1 MLESRRDGK
10 SKITLFK
17 KSNRF
22 NNYWS
27 LSQFWPLFWYSSL
40 EQESW
45 LWTDSASWP
54 RFIHVW
60 LYLPAA
66 EKYLR
71 KVYAVS
77 DLLIHSAAFLLPAD
91 LTEWRKHSSYRADPC
106 RMLNFECFT
115 HRSCNFWCA
124 QEAPHLRTGFSW
136 RAEGTFLGCV
146 CINVPK
152 A

>member
-1 MLESRRDGK
+1 MLEPRRDGK

-17 KSNRF
+17 KSNKF

-27 LSQFWPLFWYSSL
+27 VSQFWPLFWYSSL

-54 RFIHVW
+54 HFIHVW

-71 KVYAVS
+71 KVTQSVTLS
-77 DLLIHSAAFLLPAD
+77 FILL
-91 LTEWRKHSSYRADPC
+91 
-106 RMLNFECFT
+106 
-115 HRSCNFWCA
+115 RSCCQLTWLNGANIPATERIFAECWILNASHIGAVISGVLRKLHFYA
-124 QEAPHLRTGFSW
+124 QASPGEQKALF
-136 RAEGTFLGCV
+136 FGCV
-146 CINVPK
+146 CINVSKP
-152 A
+152 